1 VIDISAKDKL
11 IELQNLLNSIV
22 PHENLQ
28 SEKVLNISR
37 ELDILI
43 IESYSEDESTGKEN
57 KA

>member
-1 VIDISAKDKL
+1 MIDEKAKCKL
-11 IELQNLLNSIV
+11 YELQHLLNSIV

-43 IESYSEDESTGKEN
+43 IESYSDNEEEVEET